1 MANEPITTV
10 TGNLTADPELRFTPN
25 GRPVASFTIANTPR
39 WPDKTTGQW
48 TDGETWFVRCSAW
61 GDLGENI
68 AGSLTKGAAV
78 VATGRL
84 RARSWN
90 ADDGTK
96 RTAIEMTV
104 DDLGPSLRRA
114 TVKVVKT
121 IREHAKDAGAPP
133 TNDARTTTTPTPPTP
148 SGQSNPWTGEPAP
161 APTGGAPG
169 GFSDE
174 PPF

>member
-1 MANEPITTV
+1 MANEPVTTI
-10 TGNLTADPELRFTPN
+10 TGNLTADPELRVTQN

-39 WPDKTTGQW
+39 FPDRDTGQW

-68 AGSLTKGAAV
+68 AESLTKGAAV

-84 RARSWN
+84 RARSWD

-96 RTAIEMTV
+96 RTTVEMTV

-114 TVKVVKT
+114 TAKVVKT
-121 IREHAKDAGAPP
+121 TREHANPNGTPP
-133 TNDARTTTTPTPPTP
+133 ANDAWATNTPTPATPPT
-148 SGQSNPWTGEPAP
+148 QANPWTSAPAP
-161 APTGGAPG
+161 APTGTPSG
-169 GFSDE
+169 GFSNE